1 MTKSITSSG
10 ALARNVMSLA
20 RLLRSSGLPI
30 GPAKILVAIQA
41 MASIDLVRRDDVYWA
56 LHSAFVDRHSQSE
69 LFGIVFHQFWIV
81 RIGEQDKPFMFDDVI
96 DEAFIECAE
105 SLPRRL
111 AGAMAENGLA
121 KKTNKGRESRE
132 QPPSVTW
139 SGSERL
145 RSKDFE
151 TMSTE
156 ENIMARRAMLD
167 FQLPISRVPTRRFQ
181 PHASGRRI
189 DMRSTLR
196 KMIRTGASFDLM
208 RKKAVYRHPPLVV
221 LCDISGSME
230 PYARMLLHFL
240 HTITNDRDRVHTFL
254 FGTRLTNVTHQ
265 LIHSDPDVALRKVSA
280 AVEDWS
286 GGTRIGQSLASF
298 NRKWSRRVL
307 GQGAVVLLITDG
319 LDRDGGAG
327 LTEEIERLQKSCR
340 RLIWLNPLLRFDGFE
355 PKSAGIKAIL
365 PYVDDFRSVHNLD
378 SLSEFVEA
386 LSSLGGARNRT
397 GTNSAGME

>member
-1 MTKSITSSG
+1 MTKSMTSG
-10 ALARNVMSLA
+10 AFARNVMSFA
-20 RLLRSSGLPI
+20 RLLRSTGLPI
-30 GPAKILVAIQA
+30 GPAKVLVAIDA
-41 MASIDLVRRDDVYWA
+41 MAAIDITRREDVYWA
-56 LHSAFVDRHSQSE
+56 LHSVFVDRHAQSE
-69 LFGIVFHQFWIV
+69 LFGIAFEQFWV
-81 RIGEQDKPFMFDDVI
+81 ARTDEQDKPFMFDDVI
-96 DEAFIECAE
+96 DEPSIEGAE
-105 SLPRRL
+105 VLPRRL
-111 AGAMAENGLA
+111 ADAMAENGLA
-121 KKTNKGRESRE
+121 KKTNEDRENRE
-132 QPPSVTW
+132 QTSDVSW
-139 SGSERL
+139 SASERL

-156 ENIMARRAMLD
+156 EIVLARRAMLE
-167 FQLPISRVPTRRFQ
+167 FHLPISEVPTRRFQ

-196 KMIRTGASFDLM
+196 KTIRTGASIDLM

-230 PYARMLLHFL
+230 SYARMLLHFL
-240 HTITNDRDRVHTFL
+240 HTVTNDRDRVYTFL

-265 LIHSDPDVALRKVSA
+265 LAHSDPDVALTKVSA
-280 AVEDWS
+280 AVDDWS
-286 GGTRIGQSLASF
+286 GGTRIGQTLASF

-355 PKSAGIKAIL
+355 PKSAGIKAML

-378 SLSEFVEA
+378 SLSALVEA
-386 LSSLGGARNRT
+386 LSSAVGARNRAS
-397 GTNSAGME
+397 TNSASMQ